1 MVSCLDD
8 KAYKISEDDY
18 MQPDFYRNV
27 ILFSNRLKRFNWADK
42 FVNEY
47 TNELQPELR
56 DNMMFYSKAVICYG
70 RGEFEKSLDHI
81 SKIKYDLVGF
91 KTDVKIF
98 MLRIYYELDMT
109 DQIYSLIDTFKHFIK
124 NSKHMSKDVK
134 DIFSNYLKYFQKI
147 YKIRSLYDKNESGLL
162 RKNLLKEILVCE
174 RNWLLEKLDKI
185 DLDYNK

>member
-1 MVSCLDD
+1 
-8 KAYKISEDDY
+8 
-18 MQPDFYRNV
+18 
-27 ILFSNRLKRFNWADK
+27 
-42 FVNEY
+42 
-47 TNELQPELR
+47 
-56 DNMMFYSKAVICYG
+56 
-70 RGEFEKSLDHI
+70 
-81 SKIKYDLVGF
+81 
-91 KTDVKIF
+91 

-185 DLDYNK
+185 DLDNNK